1 MFAARGVENGF
12 VLFVCCVR
20 CCCDQFCFCEF
31 CCLRV
36 RAARECEVCSCC
48 EVEELSFEECEA
60 VGSVGSVGVVERV
73 LWERDIECL
82 VSELEEAREEV
93 RCLEEA
99 LVFARV
105 ALAGVEGEQ

>member
-1 MFAARGVENGF
+1 MSQPIRRLGGDLGGESTPRGCDRFRLPVRTQFVCVQVFAARGVENGF

-48 EVEELSFEECEA
+48 EVEELSFEECE
-60 VGSVGSVGVVERV
+60 VGGRV
-73 LWERDIECL
+73 PL
-82 VSELEEAREEV
+82 
-93 RCLEEA
+93 
-99 LVFARV
+99 
-105 ALAGVEGEQ
+105 GG